1 MTSNGI
7 DQLLFRHGRRYDISR
22 GRIPSNAG
30 VQTMLDFLT
39 FEDDEVFNFFVDKTQ
54 MEKVIVTDDDTAQRL
69 FHR

>member
-1 MTSNGI
+1 
-7 DQLLFRHGRRYDISR
+7 
-22 GRIPSNAG
+22 
-30 VQTMLDFLT
+30 MLDFLT